1 MNSLSIS
8 AHEGNMTTRNNRRA
22 NRMTLNLDKQN
33 QDQFNQISAFDNEE
47 FNNLKQKNEE
57 LLNKIDFL
65 EEENQ

>member
-1 MNSLSIS
+1 
-8 AHEGNMTTRNNRRA
+8 
-22 NRMTLNLDKQN
+22 MTLNLDKQN